1 LGIRE
6 GENWGGRPFR
16 KNKPL
21 SVNEKLGW
29 GRWAIS
35 LFAFERR
42 ELNEM
47 PTSSL
52 RVGPMFQ

>member
-1 LGIRE
+1 VKERIGEEDPLGKR
-6 GENWGGRPFR
+6 N
-16 KNKPL
+16 L
-21 SVNEKLGW
+21 LTVNEKLGV
-29 GRWAIS
+29 GEVRKAIS

-42 ELNEM
+42 EPNEL

>member
-6 GENWGGRPFR
+6 GENWGGRPIR
-16 KNKPL
+16 KKKPL
-21 SVNEKLGW
+21 TINEKLGW
-29 GRWAIS
+29 GRWAIF

-42 ELNEM
+42 KPNAL

-52 RVGPMFQ
+52 RVGPMF